1 MVVMFF
7 VILSILPFIMII
19 SGSLSS
25 TPAIIKNGYSVL
37 IQDFTLD
44 AYRMIFRFPE
54 EIGRSY
60 AVSISVTVIGTLVG
74 LVLMSMAAELVDS
87 AYTATYHVPA
97 DGNAHS
103 LGVVRR
109 DGESYSLMAE
119 AIAGYECAVAFDGA
133 AGMFTVTYA
142 PARPVF

>member
-1 MVVMFF
+1 MVKTSQKGSRLFQGLAVMVVMFF

-60 AVSISVTVIGTLVG
+60 AVSISVTVIGTLAG
-74 LVLMSMAAELVDS
+74 L
-87 AYTATYHVPA
+87 
-97 DGNAHS
+97 S
-103 LGVVRR
+103 L
-109 DGESYSLMAE
+109 
-119 AIAGYECAVAFDGA
+119 IHI
-133 AGMFTVTYA
+133 
-142 PARPVF
+142 